1 MSRSVKSVE
10 LPTGVTLNYAEQ
22 GSTEGIPVI
31 LLHGM
36 GDSWRS
42 FEPVLQF
49 LPEDILV
56 IALSQR
62 GHGDSSKPE
71 KGYLYN
77 DFASDLAA
85 FMDALNIKKAVLVGH
100 SMGSSNAKRFALD
113 YPERTLGLVLIGS
126 FTDASNDPGDQ
137 EFYDTVIS
145 KMEDPLDRDQMEE
158 LQKEVVG
165 GKIPQQFLETIVQE
179 ALKVPARVWQAVL
192 LRDLE
197 EDMSAEQSK
206 IKAPTLIMWGDQDPV
221 STRSAQDLQLKTIP
235 NAKLLIYEG
244 FGHAPHWEEPERFT
258 SDLVKFIKKIP
269 GSR

>member
-1 MSRSVKSVE
+1 MPRLIKSIE
-10 LPTGVTLNYAEQ
+10 LPTEVTLNYAEQ
-22 GSTEGIPVI
+22 GSTEGVPVI

-42 FEPVLQF
+42 FEPVLEF
-49 LPEDILV
+49 LPDYYHV
-56 IALSQR
+56 FALSQR

-85 FMDALNIKKAVLVGH
+85 FLDALGIKEAVLVGH

-126 FTDASNDPGDQ
+126 FIDASNDPEDQ
-137 EFYDTVIS
+137 ELYDTIIS
-145 KMEDPLDRDQMEE
+145 KMEDPLERDQIEE
-158 LQKEVVG
+158 LQKEVMG

-179 ALKVPARVWQAVL
+179 SLKVPARVWKAVV

-197 EDMSAEQSK
+197 EDISTELSD
-206 IKAPTLIMWGDQDPV
+206 IKVPTLIMWGDQDPA
-221 STRSAQDLQLKTIP
+221 SDRSAQDFQLKTIP
-235 NAKLLIYEG
+235 DAKLLVYEG
-244 FGHAPHWEEPERFT
+244 LGHGPHWEEPENIAT
-258 SDLVKFIKKIP
+258 NLINFIKTVRP
-269 GSR
+269 GQ

>member
-1 MSRSVKSVE
+1 MSRRIKSVE

-22 GSTEGIPVI
+22 GSAEGTPVI

-42 FEPVLQF
+42 FEPVLDF
-49 LPEDILV
+49 LPEDFLV

-71 KGYLYN
+71 KGYYYE

-85 FMDALNIKKAVLVGH
+85 FMDAMGINEAILVGH

-137 EFYDTVIS
+137 EFYDTIIS
-145 KMEDPLDRDQMEE
+145 KMEDPLERDQIEE
-158 LQKEVVG
+158 LQKEVMG
-165 GKIPQQFLETIVQE
+165 GKIPTQFLETIVQE
-179 ALKVPARVWQAVL
+179 SLKVPARVWKAVV

-197 EDMSAEQSK
+197 EDLSTEQSN
-206 IKAPTLIMWGDQDPV
+206 IKAPTLIIWGDQDPA
-221 STRSAQDLQLKTIP
+221 SSRSAQDMQIETIP
-235 NAKLLIYEG
+235 NSKLLIYKG
-244 FGHAPHWEEPERFT
+244 IGHGPHWEKPERFVA
-258 SDLVKFIKKIP
+258 DLVNFIKTVRP
-269 GSR
+269 GQ